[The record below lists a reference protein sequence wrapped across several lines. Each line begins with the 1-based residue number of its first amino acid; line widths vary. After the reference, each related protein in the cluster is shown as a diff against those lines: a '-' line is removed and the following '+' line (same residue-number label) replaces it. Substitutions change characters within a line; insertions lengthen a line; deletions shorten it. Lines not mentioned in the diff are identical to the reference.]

1 MDEKSGIHNLTSK
14 VGPVLSFLKKHSV
27 LVVLIAVLA
36 LQWVPNNDGSLPWG
50 GMWMRMGP
58 QGMPFADS
66 IAQQSVSNFVSQQA
80 QQMAKVQYPNLP
92 DSNLQKVIGDL
103 TQKILTENAAQ
114 LVSERNRLAS
124 EIREHY
130 SYEEN
135 GRKFGYMPDIDP
147 YFYLRNARNVLEKGH
162 TYDELR
168 DGVPTDA
175 LAIAPVG
182 ANADNSWHPYTY
194 VVIFQIMSIFSGGI
208 SLMEASAFFPIVFI
222 FASLILAFFIALRV
236 SGKIGA
242 VVATTMLAIIP
253 AVMGRTPWGHA
264 DTDAYQ
270 VFFPLLIVLLLFIAI
285 DAKSWKSRAAWAGLA
300 GAVLGLYTKFWT
312 GYWYIFDFV
321 AGALVIAFLI
331 ELVIHRN
338 RIFSNF
344 KSLWTD
350 THLKY
355 IITIGLS
362 FLVGSTIVGS
372 LLIGPSRFLKDIFLG
387 AFGFTTIR
395 NAAQGIWPSV
405 FTTVAELNPSSFSG
419 TIAAVGGT
427 LFFIIACIGIVL
439 LFLQKE
445 ERNYKG
451 IVRSAL
457 LAIWFVGT
465 IYASIKGVRFTILL
479 GPAFAIAFACGVS
492 FIYRY
497 LASFGERSLHVNRAV
512 TGAIVLIV
520 ASVLMVSPVSG
531 NMVKQ
536 AYAQANAGAPLVN
549 DAWWNTLTK
558 IKTESQP
565 NAIIT
570 SWWDFGHHF
579 KYIADR
585 GATHDGAAQNG
596 PTIHWVGRMSQ
607 TDDENEAVGI
617 LRMLA
622 CGNYLAGDVALKET
636 NNDSLLA
643 VKLVKEIIVEDKE
656 KAAQTLKEKG
666 YSDEILKYTH
676 CDPPE
681 NFYIA
686 SEDMIGKAGVWTH
699 FGLWDFDK
707 AEVWAKWRNMK
718 ESEVVSQMS
727 KRFEISEDDAK
738 KLYREAKSLSSEDAA
753 NNWIGP
759 YQQYLTGAQGC
770 SPDKGLWKC
779 GNIIMNLTDKRVEVK
794 INNGVAVAGHL
805 IVYER
810 TGAKQVFN
818 YSEGN
823 SQLTVVAWPV
833 AGGNI
838 NAIAATAP
846 LADSM
851 FTRMFYMG
859 GLGLKHF
866 KPFSSERQLIGGM
879 IHTYKVDWDGKDV
892 YVPNEISPKS
902 VVEPNAAVTLNYIGW
917 TDDGVFDSSIA
928 DWKEKN
934 VTPETSFEGQSTH
947 PLQFVTGTGK
957 LIPGFEKGIQGMKPG
972 ETRVI
977 TVSPEEGYGTDPAA
991 HPLGNKTLKFKI
1003 NVVSVS

>member
-27 LVVLIAVLA
+27 LVILIAILV

-50 GMWMRMGP
+50 GMWMRMAP
-58 QGMPFADS
+58 RGMSFADS
-66 IAQQSVSNFVSQQA
+66 IAQQSVSNFVNQQA

-92 DSNLQKVIGDL
+92 DANLQKVISDL
-103 TQKILTENAAQ
+103 KQKILTENAAQ
-114 LVSERNRLAS
+114 LGAEQNRLAS

-168 DGVPTDA
+168 DGVPTDTHV
-175 LAIAPVG
+175 IAPVG
-182 ANADNSWHPYTY
+182 APADTSWHPFTY
-194 VVIFQIMSIFSGGI
+194 VFIFKVMSIFSSGI
-208 SLMEASAFFPIVFI
+208 SLMEASAFSPIIFI
-222 FASLILAFFIALRV
+222 FASLILAFFVALRV
-236 SGKIGA
+236 AGKIGA
-242 VVATTMLAIIP
+242 VVATTMLAILP
-253 AVMGRTPWGHA
+253 AIIGRTPWGHA
-264 DTDAYQ
+264 DTDFYQ
-270 VFFPLLIVLLLFIAI
+270 VFFPLLIVWLLFIAI
-285 DAKSWKSRAAWAGLA
+285 DAKSLKSRMLWSGFA
-300 GAVLGLYTKFWT
+300 GAVLGFYTKFWT

-321 AGALVIAFLI
+321 GGALAIAFLV
-331 ELVIHRN
+331 ELFVHRKK
-338 RIFSNF
+338 IFSNV

-350 THLKY
+350 SHLKY

-362 FLVGSTIVGS
+362 FFGGSLFVGG
-372 LLIGPSRFLKDIFLG
+372 LLIGFVDFLNSVLFS

-419 TIAAVGGT
+419 VVSSVGGM
-427 LFFIIACIGIVL
+427 LFFIIACAGIVL
-439 LFLQKE
+439 IFLQKE

-451 IVRSAL
+451 VVRSTL

-465 IYASIKGVRFTILL
+465 IYASIKGVRFVILI

-497 LASFGERSLHVNRAV
+497 LASFGERSLHVSKAV
-512 TGAIVLIV
+512 TGAIVLV
-520 ASVLMVSPVSG
+520 VVGVLMVSPVSG
-531 NMVKQ
+531 SMVKQ
-536 AYAQANAGAPLVN
+536 SYAQANAGAPLVN

-565 NAIIT
+565 DAIIT

-579 KYIADR
+579 KFIADR

-596 PTIHWVGRMSQ
+596 PSIHWVGRMSQ

-622 CGNYLAGDVALKET
+622 CGNHLAGDVALKET
-636 NNDSLLA
+636 NNDSLMA
-643 VKLVKEIIVEDKE
+643 VKLLKKIIVEDKAT
-656 KAAQTLKEKG
+656 AAQTLKDEG

-699 FGLWDFDK
+699 FGLWDFEK
-707 AEVWAKWRNMK
+707 AETWQKWKNLP
-718 ESEVVSQMS
+718 ESEAVPQMA
-727 KRFEISEDDAK
+727 KRFEMTEDDAK
-738 KLYREAKSLSSEDAA
+738 KMYREAKSQSSEDAA
-753 NNWIGP
+753 GGWIGP
-759 YQQYLTGAQGC
+759 YQQYLSGSQSCAPQN
-770 SPDKGLWKC
+770 GLWMC
-779 GNIIMNLTDKRVEVK
+779 GTIGMNLTDKRVEVK
-794 INNGVAVAGHL
+794 VNNGVAVAGQL

-810 TGAKQVFN
+810 DGNKQVFN
-818 YSEGN
+818 YSGGSN
-823 SQLTVVAWPV
+823 QLTVVAWPV

-838 NAIAATAP
+838 NAIAATTP

-859 GLGLKHF
+859 GMGLRHF

-879 IHTYKVDWDGKDV
+879 IHTYKVDWEGKDV
-892 YVPNEISPKS
+892 YLPNEISPKS

-917 TDDGVFDSSIA
+917 SDDGVFDSSIV
-928 DWKEKN
+928 DWQNKN
-934 VTPETSFEGQSTH
+934 VTPETSFEGADTR
-947 PLQFVTGTGK
+947 PLQFVANTGK

-972 ETRVI
+972 ETRII
-977 TVSPEEGYGTDPAA
+977 TVTPDEGYGVDPSK
-991 HPLGNKTLKFKI
+991 HPLGNKTLKFKV